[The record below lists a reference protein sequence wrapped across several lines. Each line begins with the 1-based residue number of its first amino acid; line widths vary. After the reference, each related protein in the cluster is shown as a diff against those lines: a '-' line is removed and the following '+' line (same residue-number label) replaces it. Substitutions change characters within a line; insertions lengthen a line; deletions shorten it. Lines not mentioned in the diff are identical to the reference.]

1 MKKIKKDVEIVYSK
15 ELIDINPKAEEELK
29 ESLKVFKNITDYDDG
44 NLRRNY
50 GDDVLKLFIENL
62 KNLGIEFPITIT
74 NLIALDEKSNTTVL
88 EFVTSDD
95 VIGKIVLKNLYY
107 KMMFQKDQIIVERQM
122 GRILIS
128 EKFKGFFKE
137 KGDRI
142 LKFKLKENNLEEKYV
157 NSILSFIPKTVQFEV
172 ENSMF
177 FEARIY
183 YEKYSLSEYLKFINE
198 TNFKEIK
205 NANQLNQKLS
215 NFFKLKSSSL
225 EIFLF
230 KEMNNG
236 YNASIL
242 HAFGVDCNHSL
253 LKGVSGCVPTRL
265 ADIQYM
271 YAETFDED
279 ITFFILVYRGKVF
292 LYLYQNGDWVISSEY
307 DPRKREVDTGEIV
320 VRYPKLDD
328 FYEENQLDIIAKAK
342 KILKEN
348 LSSFALKLLQEVEKD
363 ITSDAKL
370 KFIADIL
377 RNLAEPQI
385 FEN

>member
-1 MKKIKKDVEIVYSK
+1 M
-15 ELIDINPKAEEELK
+15 
-29 ESLKVFKNITDYDDG
+29 
-44 NLRRNY
+44 
-50 GDDVLKLFIENL
+50 
-62 KNLGIEFPITIT
+62 
-74 NLIALDEKSNTTVL
+74 
-88 EFVTSDD
+88 
-95 VIGKIVLKNLYY
+95 GK
-107 KMMFQKDQIIVERQM
+107 
-122 GRILIS
+122 ILIS

-157 NSILSFIPKTVQFEV
+157 NSILSFIPEIVQFEV
-172 ENSMF
+172 KNSMF
-177 FEARIY
+177 FELRIY

-205 NANQLNQKLS
+205 NANQLNQKFS

-236 YNASIL
+236 YNASIP
-242 HAFGVDCNHSL
+242 HAFGADCNHSL
-253 LKGVSGCVPTRL
+253 LKGFSGRVPTRL
-265 ADIQYM
+265 AFIQYM

-279 ITFFILVYRGKVF
+279 ITFFILVSRDKVF

-307 DPRKREVDTGEIV
+307 DPRKREVDNGEIV

-348 LSSFALKLLQEVEKD
+348 LSSFAFKLLQEVEKD
-363 ITSDAKL
+363 ITSDTKL

-385 FEN
+385 FEK

>member
-1 MKKIKKDVEIVYSK
+1 MKKNQKPVEIVYSK

-29 ESLKVFKNITDYDDG
+29 ESLEVFKNITDYDDG
-44 NLRRNY
+44 VERNR
-50 GDDVLKLFIENL
+50 GVNVLQLFIENL
-62 KNLGIEFPITIT
+62 KKLGIEFPITIT
-74 NLIALDEKSNTTVL
+74 NLIALDKKTVL
-88 EFVTSDD
+88 EFVTADD
-95 VIGKIVLKNLYY
+95 IIVKILLKNLYY
-107 KMMFQKDQIIVERQM
+107 KMMFTRDQIIVERQK
-122 GRILIS
+122 GKILIS

-137 KGDRI
+137 EGDRI
-142 LKFKLKENNLEEKYV
+142 LKFKLMETNFEEKYV
-157 NSILSFIPKTVQFEV
+157 NSILSFIPETVQFEV

-177 FEARIY
+177 FEVRIY

-215 NFFKLKSSSL
+215 NFFKLEPSSL

-253 LKGVSGCVPTRL
+253 LKGFSGCAPTRL
-265 ADIQYM
+265 AFIQYM
-271 YAETFDED
+271 HAETFDED
-279 ITFFILVYRGKVF
+279 ITFFILVYRGKIF

-307 DPRKREVDTGEIV
+307 DPSKSELNTGELVI
-320 VRYPKLDD
+320 RYPKLENL
-328 FYEENQLDIIAKAK
+328 YEENQLDIIAKAK

-363 ITSDAKL
+363 ITRDAKL